1 MMRMLAVLA
10 FALFV
15 ACAPDAVSAA
25 RWKEMSHED
34 RVLYVNTLLGA
45 EKVKDAKGGT
55 GKTYGLPPEDY
66 VKQIEAAY
74 ARGDGR
80 TPEQIFLELGR

>member
-1 MMRMLAVLA
+1 MMRIASIFLA
-10 FALFV
+10 ALLL
-15 ACAPDAVSAA
+15 ACAPTHVTQAD
-25 RWKEMSHED
+25 WQQMSHDD

-55 GKTYGLPPEDY
+55 GKTYALPPEDY

-74 ARGDGR
+74 SRGDAR
-80 TPEQIFLELGR
+80 NPEQIFAELGR